1 MNREYVFPERAYE
14 MGSKNLEYQHVMF
27 PVWALYFEIIQESD
41 NVFGSRM
48 FSWLGPKVLM
58 DLDLVAPTG
67 TLRHH
72 EFERDVST
80 TCEGDYQQL
89 ELNMTDNS
97 TGSDN
102 GLRLSG

>member
-1 MNREYVFPERAYE
+1 
-14 MGSKNLEYQHVMF
+14 
-27 PVWALYFEIIQESD
+27 
-41 NVFGSRM
+41 
-48 FSWLGPKVLM
+48 M